1 MLEPLTHATAVIVD
15 ENDVGT
21 YIDKAAIL
29 KAIVTHDVIQINRKY
44 MNPIAYRFFGLVVQC
59 INELPR
65 IKDKSDSFYRR
76 MLMVPMPKCFTG
88 HERKYIKQEYL
99 HRPDVLE
106 YVLKLV
112 LESNYDTFTVPKA
125 CLDLQAEYKE

>member
-1 MLEPLTHATAVIVD
+1 
-15 ENDVGT
+15 
-21 YIDKAAIL
+21 
-29 KAIVTHDVIQINRKY
+29 
-44 MNPIAYRFFGLVVQC
+44 
-59 INELPR
+59 
-65 IKDKSDSFYRR
+65 

-125 CLDLQAEYKE
+125 CLDLQAEYKEYNDPLRQFTAEILPLCRWHLEPVFTRG

>member
-1 MLEPLTHATAVIVD
+1 MGKDFMLEPLTHATAVIVD

-59 INELPR
+59 INELPASR
-65 IKDKSDSFYRR
+65 INLIPFI
-76 MLMVPMPKCFTG
+76 VGC
-88 HERKYIKQEYL
+88 
-99 HRPDVLE
+99 
-106 YVLKLV
+106 
-112 LESNYDTFTVPKA
+112 
-125 CLDLQAEYKE
+125 